1 MVGPLGGL
9 RVVTE
14 THDPVQT
21 LQESLKVDFAIEDD
35 RFEYHEVLAGL
46 FSHWLSERTSNA
58 VSDALATTSLVWSRY
73 RSFGQAVDALQ
84 TDSGANP
91 MMSVVDQP
99 GVGQHLG
106 LSRNRGEA
114 LQAGGFVLGAAS

>member
-1 MVGPLGGL
+1 MRVRLPSRHQPENTAVQIVERRGYGAQVGPLGGL
-9 RVVTE
+9 RVVTD

-58 VSDALATTSLVWSRY
+58 VSDALATTSLVWSRS
-73 RSFGQAVDALQ
+73 RSFGQAIDALHRFGRQ
-84 TDSGANP
+84 SD
-91 MMSVVDQP
+91 DCRLP
-99 GVGQHLG
+99 G
-106 LSRNRGEA
+106 
-114 LQAGGFVLGAAS
+114 